1 MRISLPKV
9 SAAVAAAGVFLSAAT
24 AEALTCNHTQ
34 SFDSWMRDFRRE
46 AAGAGISQRTMAR
59 ALDGVRFDPRI
70 VRRDRAQGVFSQ
82 SFLKFSGRMV
92 AAYRMKRGKAL
103 IRKHH
108 AIFSRI
114 KKDFGVPAPVIV
126 GFWGL
131 ETDFG
136 ANSGK
141 SSVLN
146 SLATLAYDCRRPDMF
161 REQLLAALKIVERG
175 DLTPGEMVGAWAGEI
190 GQTQFL
196 PSHYY
201 ELGVDYNG
209 DGKVDLRHSTSDV
222 LASTAKL
229 LAHHGWRRGEPW
241 LQEVRVPRE
250 LPWQEA
256 DVSIEHPRSQW
267 AKWGVRLAGGKPLPA
282 DGLPASLLLPMGRN
296 GPAFL
301 GYRNFKVYTEWNK
314 SLIYAITAA
323 YYATRLAGAPPY
335 SKGRRKVPAFGARQ
349 VAELQRLLTRRGYE
363 AGEAD
368 GKLGLHT
375 RAAVRKAQ
383 QSFGL
388 PADSYPS
395 DELFAHLRGR

>member
-1 MRISLPKV
+1 MPHFAGINTFLKAPYAENVRDVGRYDAAVMGVPFDGGTTYRPGTRFGPQGMRRIS
-9 SAAVAAAGVFLSAAT
+9 
-24 AEALTCNHTQ
+24 AL
-34 SFDSWMRDFRRE
+34 
-46 AAGAGISQRTMAR
+46 
-59 ALDGVRFDPRI
+59 
-70 VRRDRAQGVFSQ
+70 
-82 SFLKFSGRMV
+82 
-92 AAYRMKRGKAL
+92 Y
-103 IRKHH
+103 
-108 AIFSRI
+108 
-114 KKDFGVPAPVIV
+114 
-126 GFWGL
+126 
-131 ETDFG
+131 
-136 ANSGK
+136 
-141 SSVLN
+141 
-146 SLATLAYDCRRPDMF
+146 
-161 REQLLAALKIVERG
+161 
-175 DLTPGEMVGAWAGEI
+175 TP
-190 GQTQFL
+190 
-196 PSHYY
+196 YNY

-349 VAELQRLLTRRGYE
+349 VAELQRLLTRRGYD